1 MIKNQQNPN
10 ITDEDVKQYNNLI
23 LHPAFFN
30 ALDNLIPNVSV
41 IKILV
46 GEHYNVNIN
55 KKSGLCELKEPY
67 EFVINLRSGT
77 KVKHLIPNEI
87 IIQHH
92 ILNSIQDYSEYLF
105 LSYIDVIPKIFNV
118 MVIVI
123 NKDNQFLYSNK
134 IKSSYCTIFNC

>member
-67 EFVINLRSGT
+67 EFVIHLRSGT